1 MTNLVGRRVRVSL
14 DECGR
19 GDDLTRRAEPALD
32 GVRPYEGVNQRMV
45 AKTFDGRHL
54 AVADGVH
61 ERDAGKGRHAVEL
74 HGAGTAVSLATRHL
88 RPGEAEV
95 LPQDLRERLFDRRV
109 ERMRL
114 AVDAQLRQASSP
126 PRYRRGG

>member
-1 MTNLVGRRVRVSL
+1 MADLVRRRARVSL

-19 GDDLTRRAEPALD
+19 GDDLTRSAEPALH
-32 GVRPYEGVNQRMV
+32 GVRPDERVNQRMV

-61 ERDAGKGRHAVEL
+61 ERDARESRHPVEL

-88 RPGEAEV
+88 RAGEAEV
-95 LPQDLRERLFDRRV
+95 LAQDLGERPPDGRV
-109 ERMRL
+109 EGVRL
-114 AVDAQLRQASSP
+114 AVDVQLRQASSP
-126 PRYRRGG
+126 PRCRRGG

>member
-1 MTNLVGRRVRVSL
+1 GMTNLVRRRVRVSL

-19 GDDLTRRAEPALD
+19 GDDLTRSAEPALD

-45 AKTFDGRHL
+45 AKTLDGRHL
-54 AVADGVH
+54 AGADGVH
-61 ERDAGKGRHAVEL
+61 ERDAGQRRHAVEL

-95 LPQDLRERLFDRRV
+95 LTQDLGERPPDRRV
-109 ERMRL
+109 EGVRL
-114 AVDAQLRQASSP
+114 AV
-126 PRYRRGG
+126 